1 MEEVKM
7 VPLERKVEI
16 EQEVKDD
23 DKHAIT
29 VPVKLVQFEYHIV
42 YSISYMVPVLYFKA
56 TNSGKV

>member
-1 MEEVKM
+1 M